1 MNGVSGEPATLFNFP
16 GTLHESK
23 CVCATNEEII
33 CQSSYD
39 VCTTFNI
46 GTLTVRSGPDKVPLS
61 SFHLL
66 SNPALLYQSSV
77 CHIH

>member
-1 MNGVSGEPATLFNFP
+1 MRLRD
-16 GTLHESK
+16 
-23 CVCATNEEII
+23 
-33 CQSSYD
+33 QSSYD
-39 VCTTFNI
+39 VCTTFYT
-46 GTLTVRSGPDKVPLS
+46 GTLTVKSEPNTVPLR